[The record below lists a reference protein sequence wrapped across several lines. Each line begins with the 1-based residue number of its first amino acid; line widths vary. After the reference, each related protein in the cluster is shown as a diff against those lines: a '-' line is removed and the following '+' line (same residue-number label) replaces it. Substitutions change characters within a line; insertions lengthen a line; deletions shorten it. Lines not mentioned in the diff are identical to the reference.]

1 MILRF
6 WRSVYMP
13 KLAQIVYTLDLFAR
27 KWGDVPLLARTHGQP
42 ASPTRMGKELM
53 VFVDRLKAQME
64 LMESVPH
71 CCKFGGATGNLN
83 AHRVAFPDRDW
94 VSITLLMRSMRG
106 ERRLKVLVACRCRSR
121 TSSPSR
127 SDCSACSAPP
137 RSSTTT
143 TWRRSSTRRSGSTPS
158 SWTSAATSGAT
169 SHSASSSRRPRSVAR
184 IAAPLVGRGH
194 WTCAHAPA
202 HSCRMRGTRKLAGL
216 NKLSRACSASSV
228 LR

>member
-64 LMESVPH
+64 QMESIPH

-94 VSITLLMRSMRG
+94 VRCIHDRCARQ
-106 ERRLKVLVACRCRSR
+106 ERRR
-121 TSSPSR
+121 
-127 SDCSACSAPP
+127 
-137 RSSTTT
+137 
-143 TWRRSSTRRSGSTPS
+143 
-158 SWTSAATSGAT
+158 
-169 SHSASSSRRPRSVAR
+169 
-184 IAAPLVGRGH
+184 
-194 WTCAHAPA
+194 
-202 HSCRMRGTRKLAGL
+202 
-216 NKLSRACSASSV
+216 
-228 LR
+228 